1 MIDNTMTAARR
12 RRKRNWPPALL
23 LALGIAAA
31 ARPLVA
37 ATTEYVVVDRH
48 TGLAIS
54 GFDPVFY
61 FTDGAAMP
69 GRAAFEH
76 PFAGAVWR
84 FRNEG
89 NRAAFAAE
97 PDIYMPRFGGYDPIG
112 VTRGIAAPGNP
123 RLWVVS
129 EGRLYLFYTE
139 QARIAFKED
148 AEAIAAEADRN
159 WPSVQL
165 TLSP

>member
-1 MIDNTMTAARR
+1 QHGGGGSGTGHV
-12 RRKRNWPPALL
+12 ALL

-48 TGLAIS
+48 SGLAIS
-54 GFDPVFY
+54 GFDPVLY
-61 FTDGAAMP
+61 SPMVPHFTDGAAMP

-97 PDIYMPRFGGYDPIG
+97 PDLYMPRFGGYDPIG
-112 VTRGIAAPGNP
+112 VARGIAAPGNP
-123 RLWVVS
+123 KLWLVS
-129 EGRLYLFYTE
+129 EGRLYLFYAE
-139 QARIAFKED
+139 QTRTAFKVD
-148 AEAIAAEADRN
+148 AEAIGAEAERN